1 MRERPSGSDR
11 GHPTEIGFAPSA
23 KREKK
28 MTHSLKARS
37 PRESDDRDR
46 FEGHVALIESLGEVL
61 ASSASPSFE
70 IRMKAWLWLEKHG
83 EAAARALTSA
93 SSAAP
98 ERLGECDCRQ
108 EQPLAVWES
117 DLLALQIQSSP
128 GDLTAR
134 EIRVLGASLGLT
146 GPPRPLAK
154 IALELGLTRE
164 RVRQIECVA
173 LAKLGIRLPKGMH
186 RSPAGRWKRARI
198 VLRHLAGT
206 TSHFRE
212 AMRGADPAG
221 SKPRE
226 ARP

>member
-1 MRERPSGSDR
+1 
-11 GHPTEIGFAPSA
+11 
-23 KREKK
+23 
-28 MTHSLKARS
+28 MTHSLKACS
-37 PRESDDRDR
+37 PRDSDDRDR
-46 FEGHVALIESLGEVL
+46 FEGHGALIESLAEVL

-70 IRMKAWLWLEKHG
+70 IRMKGWLWLEKHG

-93 SSAAP
+93 SPAAA
-98 ERLGECDCRQ
+98 ERREAECDCRQ

-134 EIRVLGASLGLT
+134 EIRVLGASLGLA

-164 RVRQIECVA
+164 RVRQIECLA

-186 RSPAGRWKRARI
+186 RSAAGRWKRARI

-206 TSHFRE
+206 TSHFME
-212 AMRGADPAG
+212 TMTGANPAG
-221 SKPRE
+221 SEARE